1 MATKNLVADLGGT
14 NIRFALVEC
23 ETTHIESIVKY
34 SINDY
39 ESLEHLIEVYL
50 ETQNCPATDIDSAC
64 IAIAGPVKDQSVQ
77 MTNCS
82 WHITATNLE
91 KTLGLKRAVLIND
104 FEAIAHSVL
113 SLDESGLLDV
123 GEGSAFKE
131 GPISVFGPGTG
142 LGAAVVLPTNQQ
154 NLVISTEG
162 GHAGLSARTDDEL
175 LIFNDWRNKGC
186 RITREFFVCG
196 SGILRIFETLCEDA
210 KSNDY
215 KTMSVV
221 EVQQQGCRGEHTIA
235 QRTMELFCS
244 FLGSAAGDQVL
255 CTGSTGGLV
264 LAGGILPKFPDFLL
278 QSSFRQRFESKGAM
292 SDYTKGVPSKLII
305 EEQPGLIGAAAYL
318 N

>member
-1 MATKNLVADLGGT
+1 MTSKNLVADLGGT
-14 NIRFALVEC
+14 NIRFALVDSGATELQ
-23 ETTHIESIVKY
+23 SIVKY

-50 ETQNCPATDIDSAC
+50 EAQGCPVADIDSAC
-64 IAIAGPVKDQSVQ
+64 IAIAGPVVNQRVQ

-82 WHITATNLE
+82 WLITAENLE
-91 KTLGLKRAVLIND
+91 QALGLNRAVLIND
-104 FEAIAHSVL
+104 FEAIAHSVM
-113 SLDESGLLDV
+113 SLDASGLMDI
-123 GEGSAFKE
+123 GSASDLQS

-142 LGAAVVLPTNQQ
+142 LGAAVVLPTADQTM
-154 NLVISTEG
+154 IIPTEG

-175 LIFNDWRNKGC
+175 LIFNDWRDKGC
-186 RITREFFVCG
+186 RINREFFVCG
-196 SGILRIFETLCEDA
+196 SGILRIFETLCEDTG
-210 KSNDY
+210 SNDY

-221 EVQQQGCRGEHTIA
+221 EIQQQGCRGEHAIA
-235 QRTMELFCS
+235 QRTMEIFCS

-264 LAGGILPKFPDFLL
+264 LAGGILPKFPEFLQ
-278 QSSFRQRFESKGAM
+278 QSPFRQRFESKGAM
-292 SDYTKGVPSKLII
+292 SDYTKGVPSKLIV